1 MKENKVEYIY
11 NWMDESL
18 FSDDV
23 KYNIESKQIITVA
36 RVEKVKGIENIIKVS
51 KRLKEKYN
59 DWQWHIYG
67 GGEQSYIDELEN
79 FAECGLCGTAA
90 VISPVGKVVD
100 HGKEICFPSG
110 MSDMGPIT
118 KKLYET
124 LTGITTQ
131 MVYGSPKFVKAYDMF
146 VKWCESYGADY
157 EIYAWS
163 ETDYKQVLAEMELK
177 QYAGKDKF
185 LSFDKWFDFQREF
198 MDKME
203 LEHIMS
209 LEKALN
215 YACVE
220 YKGHMHDALCDAK
233 NTAELFE
240 DDEKKSDEEINN
252 DSYDRKDEAEKDA
265 DNKIENQTNDNGKTI
280 ANVSISSAGALSDK
294 VLASGMVSN
303 IIEEG
308 GSCTYAFTNGE
319 TTFTETTTGI
329 ANAKNTVCSSVTL
342 DKNQFTE
349 GVWEVTLQ
357 YESTTS
363 EGQSEA
369 TTFEIR

>member
-1 MKENKVEYIY
+1 MPKKQTNKKNSKKSQKKQDINGAKVGLAIVLVALLTFGGLSLARYLTDENRKV
-11 NWMDESL
+11 DDR
-18 FSDDV
+18 SD
-23 KYNIESKQIITVA
+23 
-36 RVEKVKGIENIIKVS
+36 
-51 KRLKEKYN
+51 
-59 DWQWHIYG
+59 
-67 GGEQSYIDELEN
+67 
-79 FAECGLCGTAA
+79 
-90 VISPVGKVVD
+90 
-100 HGKEICFPSG
+100 
-110 MSDMGPIT
+110 
-118 KKLYET
+118 
-124 LTGITTQ
+124 
-131 MVYGSPKFVKAYDMF
+131 
-146 VKWCESYGADY
+146 
-157 EIYAWS
+157 
-163 ETDYKQVLAEMELK
+163 
-177 QYAGKDKF
+177 
-185 LSFDKWFDFQREF
+185 
-198 MDKME
+198 
-203 LEHIMS
+203 
-209 LEKALN
+209 
-215 YACVE
+215 
-220 YKGHMHDALCDAK
+220 K